1 MSLVNDVLRQL
12 DANSTK
18 PYQTMPLHSLMIE
31 PPAQRKKIVGISF
44 IILVVFLFF
53 IITLQIFYKKS
64 LADIFYFNDIK
75 YIEVFNNS
83 LLPLQLKR
91 PASVPKNEMAEKNT
105 NSDDNSITTPERL
118 LITEAVS
125 ESDHASKRNI
135 EIEMTSGRLAVNKPV
150 KSRPVENEV
159 LKVRTVKVQAAQNT
173 LEINNDR
180 MLIIDDVSRIDA
192 VKKDRFIQDVE
203 VKDIKIKNAN
213 ISNLETKIVT
223 EKNNYQKANITAVK
237 NIGFQHYQL
246 SLRAYKNKRTSVA
259 LSRIDLALA
268 AEKKDEYLR
277 LKVRIL
283 MQKGNR
289 AELYRFVLTQNDNE
303 SLSWFQLIAPSLQLY
318 AYYDLSNKYY
328 SKLIKAQPNDVKWWL
343 AMALNYSKLEQNEK
357 TYSIYKNL
365 LNSSL
370 LTDKQQRWI
379 AKRLGRIEQGKVAIN
394 ER

>member
-12 DANSTK
+12 DENSAK
-18 PYQTMPLHSLMIE
+18 PYQTTPLHLWMTE
-31 PPAQRKKIVGISF
+31 QLVKKNKVLRITF
-44 IILVVFLFF
+44 ILLVVVLFF
-53 IITLQIFYKKS
+53 ILTLQVFYKKS
-64 LADIFYFNDIK
+64 LVDIFYFNDFK
-75 YIEVFNNS
+75 HIEVPQQSMWSTSVSENNRTGEYS
-83 LLPLQLKR
+83 NSN
-91 PASVPKNEMAEKNT
+91 AKNIM
-105 NSDDNSITTPERL
+105 TPER
-118 LITEAVS
+118 V
-125 ESDHASKRNI
+125 
-135 EIEMTSGRLAVNKPV
+135 
-150 KSRPVENEV
+150 
-159 LKVRTVKVQAAQNT
+159 
-173 LEINNDR
+173 
-180 MLIIDDVSRIDA
+180 LIIDDTSKIDA